1 MGSVKYCTLC
11 GAALYDKSGVE
22 CRQLYDEDLHAKS
35 GILKLVPCHAC
46 GADVADKY
54 VEVDGTLLLIDLALQ
69 SKSAYRHVLLNASTS
84 NAAAAGRTAS
94 MAGLVYKV
102 ALLTVICDGYTSW
115 SSSAPL
121 SGNVEFFE
129 QEYEFYVACSKV
141 ILALLGFVTTAV
153 IVNAIIPHCNQL
165 RLKTLVFGLLLAY
178 SSRFFN
184 LMALLWSDG
193 PWQQA
198 MTLQGGSGFALS
210 SANVMSTFVHVIFYI
225 SSVRVLQVAQLS
237 DKSAGVSSWI
247 QMAIAHT
254 VFLCL
259 LHMDRIFEL
268 QTCTHN
274 AVR

>member
-11 GAALYDKSGVE
+11 GAALFDKSGVE

-35 GILKLVPCHAC
+35 GILKLVPCNAC

-69 SKSAYRHVLLNASTS
+69 SKSAYRHVLLNGTS
-84 NAAAAGRTAS
+84 NATERAS
-94 MAGLVYKV
+94 MGLVYKV

-141 ILALLGFVTTAV
+141 ILALFGFVTTAV

-198 MTLQGGSGFALS
+198 MALQGGSGLALS

-237 DKSAGVSSWI
+237 DKPAGVSSWI
-247 QMAIAHT
+247 QMAIAHA
-254 VFLCL
+254 VFFCL
-259 LHMDRIFEL
+259 LHMDRILEL
-268 QTCTHN
+268 QTCTQN
-274 AVR
+274 AV